1 MIITESGEEEVDVPR
16 TSGLKMAV
24 PGGKYIHVGGQLY

>member
-1 MIITESGEEEVDVPR
+1 MIITGSGEEEVDVPH